1 MKANLKELACN
12 IEIDDITGITVLFMK
27 AHWKGLACDIN
38 IYDLSDEDNDSIV
51 YS

>member
-1 MKANLKELACN
+1 MKANWKELACN
-12 IEIDDITGITVLFMK
+12 IEIDDITVITVLFMK

-38 IYDLSDEDNDSIV
+38 IYDLSDEDSDSIV